1 MCLVQQ
7 LLVLV
12 PQLRFVE
19 PMRAFSVFL
28 LCLTLTAEEARSQF
42 LSRDFRSLWANEVFE
57 NYGGVGYRNY
67 DLEEE
72 NRRFDLFGDLLIDGV
87 DILEFSEVRRDAP
100 GVRGSFESRRG
111 RYDGFFNKLVMAEEG
126 FGRWSTRLIIGDHV
140 RTYFTPMTLN
150 LPRFNGIR
158 WDGSSRKSS
167 FSMIA
172 AHLTN
177 PLEFRTGSLAPD
189 DAVQNFRVFGTSLFG
204 GHWQSRIGDFLRLG
218 TTFVNTHRF
227 DSEASDKINGLKGTV
242 PGLVQGGLKT
252 VFVFFADD
260 APDDSFAG
268 AEIHQVVMRA
278 DGVLV
283 EPLRVGR
290 IDQLINKLTITP
302 DLTST
307 IQIKPNEIDYLRRNQ
322 SWLQPVVEASN
333 RPFFAAVLED
343 IAREVLPPT
352 RGAPLRASGTD
363 VVFYQFAVPDTVSD
377 IEFEALLADDYSVD
391 VVGAVQVPF
400 LASGEGAFYYD
411 WHHAL
416 RAEGHPSNRSNLRQV
431 RFGYGFPTGLSIMGL
446 DFDAQILGF
455 EIKGEFARSTNHL
468 KMPTDRGKRRER
480 DSSVFYFN
488 VLKSLHDRVDAGGEW
503 FDMPDDYNTEF
514 PIFQSSGAG
523 PTVGGR
529 LYRPFALVED
539 NDDLDDWPDE
549 LEHNDPFDPYFD
561 SQGLGHGVF
570 PGLDLD
576 GDGILDFAAIGS
588 DSPFLQYH
596 VEAPDL
602 SFGDDFNNNGTPD
615 LRENDNLADYMY
627 PLDHRG
633 FHAFLR
639 YNPTSR
645 AQLRLGAYRMEQPT
659 LGLDSDAEYI
669 EGQYQRDWQDLGYVR
684 ANHRIKWVQDGI
696 PNTVF
701 NFGSQ
706 SSLQQDLLENRD
718 AIDNLTYVEW
728 GLWTVPRMNIRT
740 IATFKH
746 VDLSDRAAA
755 DPLLASPGTITHFA
769 MANKID
775 YTYNWQRFKIVPRF
789 KHTYRRS
796 KFPDRQIPDSQTRR
810 LIPILQVDYAITP
823 NTVLKTGV
831 QGFPLLPERSI
842 DPANPE
848 RDFRKNTYTG
858 FLQNRSNYSGYDL
871 TILMG
876 FFRTFTEFS
885 GSLRPSTG
893 YIEYFFKV
901 YIG

>member
-1 MCLVQQ
+1 
-7 LLVLV
+7 
-12 PQLRFVE
+12 
-19 PMRAFSVFL
+19 MRAFSVFL
-28 LCLTLTAEEARSQF
+28 LCLTLTAEEVRGQF

-57 NYGGVGYRNY
+57 NYGGAGYRDY

-100 GVRGSFESRRG
+100 GVRGSFESRHG
-111 RYDGFFNKLVMAEEG
+111 RYDRFFNKLIMAEEG

-167 FSMIA
+167 FSMVA

-177 PLEFRTGSLAPD
+177 PLEFRTGSLGPD

-204 GHWQSRIGDFLRLG
+204 GHWQSRIGDLLRLG

-227 DSEASDKINGLKGTV
+227 DSEASDKINSLKGTV

-252 VFVFFADD
+252 VFVFFTDD
-260 APDDSFAG
+260 APNDSFAG

-290 IDQLINKLTITP
+290 IDKLIDKLTITP

-343 IAREVLPPT
+343 IVREVPPPI
-352 RGAPLRASGTD
+352 RGAPLQASDTD
-363 VVFYQFAVPDTVSD
+363 VVFYQFAVPDTAAD
-377 IEFEALLADDYSVD
+377 IEFEALLANDYSVD

-400 LASGEGAFYYD
+400 LASGDDDFYYD

-416 RAEGHPSNRSNLRQV
+416 RAEGHPSNRANLRQV

-446 DFDAQILGF
+446 DFEAQILGF
-455 EIKGEFARSTNHL
+455 EIKGEFARSTSHL
-468 KMPTDRGKRRER
+468 KMPTNQGKRRER
-480 DSSVFYFN
+480 NSSVFYFN
-488 VLKSLHDRVDAGGEW
+488 VLKSLHDRIDVGGEW
-503 FDMPDDYNTEF
+503 FDIPDDYNTEF

-529 LYRPFALVED
+529 LYQPFALVAD

-561 SQGLGHGVF
+561 SQGVGHGVF

-576 GDGILDFAAIGS
+576 GDGILDFAATGS
-588 DSPFLQYH
+588 GSPFLQYH
-596 VEAPDL
+596 VESPDL
-602 SFGDDFNNNGTPD
+602 SFGDDFNNNGMPD

-633 FHAFLR
+633 FHAFVR
-639 YNPTSR
+639 YNPMSR
-645 AQLRLGAYRMEQPT
+645 AQLRLGAYRIDQPT

-669 EGQYQRDWQDLGYVR
+669 EGQYQRDWQELGYVR

-706 SSLQQDLLENRD
+706 SSLRQDLLENRD

-728 GLWTVPRMNIRT
+728 GLWTVPKMNIRT

-746 VDLSDRAAA
+746 VSLSDKAAT
-755 DPLLASPGTITHFA
+755 DPLLAAPGTITHFA

-775 YTYNWQRFKIVPRF
+775 YTYNWQRLKIVPRF

-796 KFPDRQIPDSQTRR
+796 KFPDRQIPDSQTRH